1 MGLGAGLGRCRGL
14 GLGFGQGAKPADGPW
29 VRRARAQIG
38 PASRGLMY
46 CHHLEVSSHRRVGA
60 SWDSLGLVGVGSR
73 CGSGP
78 GPRPGSGMGRCLCL
92 GLGLD
97 QGLGLGLVLGMGL
110 LGLSSVGWEGFAHA
124 SVGPRALRLG
134 TASVGSAARLGLPP
148 RSCLSCCWVL
158 LARTTS
164 RSRPRSRPMWHGSR
178 GRGRGLSLGQCPC
191 LGQGGVDVAPQGGRS
206 PRSVVL
212 VAENASLEMLLVFFG
227 LAR

>member
-1 MGLGAGLGRCRGL
+1 
-14 GLGFGQGAKPADGPW
+14 
-29 VRRARAQIG
+29 
-38 PASRGLMY
+38 MY
-46 CHHLEVSSHRRVGA
+46 CHQLEVSSHRRVGA

-97 QGLGLGLVLGMGL
+97 QGLGLGLVLGMDF

-124 SVGPRALRLG
+124 SVGPRALRFG

-191 LGQGGVDVAPQGGRS
+191 LGQGGVDVAPQGAGRLGLS
-206 PRSVVL
+206 CLWQRMPRSRCCSSSSAL
-212 VAENASLEMLLVFFG
+212 
-227 LAR
+227 LARVRARSRPRSRSMGSGVEAEAYT